1 MNLERPKLLNS
12 ESSRTICDKLCHIAS
27 PKSSVHCD
35 GRDLVLLAVWQLGVD
50 NSLSVCN
57 CPLPDKQQTS
67 LEPFCIT
74 FRETVKTSI
83 FQTAA
88 CSEQGWQYWGHDL
101 CIGCLRRT
109 RTCELVPFVFFW
121 NHEGHVCHSLNK
133 LNIIV
138 IRPNQFFYSMISPY
152 DEAFQTM
159 VQPFESQFDRYL

>member
-1 MNLERPKLLNS
+1 MINFAILHLFQTTKFVV
-12 ESSRTICDKLCHIAS
+12 
-27 PKSSVHCD
+27 PKSSVNCD

-74 FRETVKTSI
+74 FRENRENVNIPNGSLLRARLAI
-83 FQTAA
+83 LRSWPLY
-88 CSEQGWQYWGHDL
+88 C
-101 CIGCLRRT
+101 CLRRT

-121 NHEGHVCHSLNK
+121 NHEGQVCHSLHK

-159 VQPFESQFDRYL
+159 VQPFESQFAICNKANF